1 MTINDANT
9 MLYAADNLGFI
20 FIYNVDGYA
29 LSQKEEEPPEC
40 KLIKTVLFGWFMV
53 FNATFNTISVISWQ
67 SVLMVEEI
75 WRKPPTFCKSLTNFI
90 T

>member
-1 MTINDANT
+1 MTINEANT

-40 KLIKTVLFGWFMV
+40 KLIKTVLFG
-53 FNATFNTISVISWQ
+53 
-67 SVLMVEEI
+67 
-75 WRKPPTFCKSLTNFI
+75 
-90 T
+90 

>member
-1 MTINDANT
+1 MTINEANT

-53 FNATFNTISVISWQ
+53 FNATFNNISVISWQ

-75 WRKPPTFCKSLTNFI
+75 WRKPQTFCKSLTNFI